1 MAQKMTH
8 EEFLEN
14 FNFKFAWP
22 LLFLWQ
28 TQTVNVMRC
37 DFSWIIGGNRGPA
50 DLRPPLSFK

>member
-8 EEFLEN
+8 EEFLEK

-22 LLFLWQ
+22 LLFLW
-28 TQTVNVMRC
+28 QTVNVMRC